1 MFVKSMIYIYI
12 NIYIYHH
19 ISYYVYILMKIK
31 FIWVNAHISPTTKFR
46 NCLDMVGTLPVLDT
60 TSNYYSND
68 INSIYTHNNE
78 HGTQKCRFGKWH
90 FFQNVW
96 CSLIFRFHFGFPRS
110 RSTHSFYTL
119 TIQLRTIRKWP
130 LQSDSED
137 EIETINSGE
146 RSGFFEILPRDPP
159 LIPKSLHC
167 RCHQL

>member
-1 MFVKSMIYIYI
+1 MYIFWWKLNSSGSM
-12 NIYIYHH
+12 H
-19 ISYYVYILMKIK
+19 IFHQPPNSGIVWTWLERFPYLIL
-31 FIWVNAHISPTTKFR
+31 HQTTISTPTTTNTVPK
-46 NCLDMVGTLPVLDT
+46 NAGLE
-60 TSNYYSND
+60 ND
-68 INSIYTHNNE
+68 ISSKTSDVHWFSGFILVFR
-78 HGTQKCRFGKWH
+78 G
-90 FFQNVW
+90 VDP
-96 CSLIFRFHFGFPRS
+96 LIV
-110 RSTHSFYTL
+110 FYTL